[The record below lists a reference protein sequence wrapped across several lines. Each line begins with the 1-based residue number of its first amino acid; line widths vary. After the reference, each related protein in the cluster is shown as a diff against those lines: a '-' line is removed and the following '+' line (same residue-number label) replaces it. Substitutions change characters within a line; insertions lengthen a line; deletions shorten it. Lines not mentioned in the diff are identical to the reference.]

1 MKFFGPTLA
10 VLFSLAL
17 LGVLGVGGYFA
28 LKFSVELFGSM
39 DFQVAAVTAIAS
51 VVALLAALIIA
62 SSIRQ
67 AAKQNTANQLHT
79 EKAAT
84 YQLFIDL
91 WEDLLR
97 HGRDSE
103 DRSPN
108 TLSEELLALDRRLM
122 LYGSSGVVKAH
133 AALRALER
141 ESGAQNPRVRSQFT
155 KVLIET
161 RQDLGLETQG
171 LTAEEFLPLLGA
183 DSAKTSVPTNAG
195 SYQNLTPRVSL
206 ASDS

>member
-1 MKFFGPTLA
+1 MKFFGQTLA

-17 LGVLGVGGYFA
+17 LGVLGLGGYFA
-28 LKFSVELFGSM
+28 LERIGELFGSM

-67 AAKQNTANQLHT
+67 AGKQNTAHQLHT

-84 YQLFIDL
+84 YQRFIDL

-97 HGRDSE
+97 HGRDAE
-103 DRSPN
+103 DHSPD
-108 TLSEELLALDRRLM
+108 TVSEEFLALDRRLM
-122 LYGSSGVVKAH
+122 LYGSAGVVKAY

-141 ESGAQNPRVRSQFT
+141 ESGAHHPHVRSQFAT
-155 KVLIET
+155 LLMEI
-161 RQDLGLETQG
+161 RQDLGAETAG
-171 LTAEEFLPLLGA
+171 LTAAELLPLLFANA
-183 DSAKTSVPTNAG
+183 DQASAPANAS
-195 SYQNLTPRVSL
+195 SYQDRTPRVSL
-206 ASDS
+206 TSHF

>member
-1 MKFFGPTLA
+1 MKFFGQTLA

-28 LKFSVELFGSM
+28 LKRIGELFGSM

-67 AAKQNTANQLHT
+67 AGKQNTAHQLHT

-97 HGRDSE
+97 HGRDAE
-103 DRSPN
+103 ERSPD
-108 TLSEELLALDRRLM
+108 TLSEELLALDRRLL
-122 LYGSSGVVKAH
+122 LYGS
-133 AALRALER
+133 
-141 ESGAQNPRVRSQFT
+141 PRCR
-155 KVLIET
+155 
-161 RQDLGLETQG
+161 
-171 LTAEEFLPLLGA
+171 
-183 DSAKTSVPTNAG
+183 
-195 SYQNLTPRVSL
+195 
-206 ASDS
+206 

>member
-1 MKFFGPTLA
+1 MKFFGQTLA

-28 LKFSVELFGSM
+28 LKRIGGLFGSM
-39 DFQVAAVTAIAS
+39 DFPVAAVTVIAS

-67 AAKQNTANQLHT
+67 VGKQNAAHQLHT

-97 HGRDSE
+97 HGRDAE
-103 DRSPN
+103 ERNPD

-122 LYGSSGVVKAH
+122 LYGSAGVVKAH
-133 AALRALER
+133 AGLRALER
-141 ESGAQNPRVRSQFT
+141 DSGAHNPRVRSQVAT
-155 KVLIET
+155 VLMEI

-171 LTAEEFLPLLGA
+171 LTAEELLPLLLA
-183 DSAKTSVPTNAG
+183 DA
-195 SYQNLTPRVSL
+195 
-206 ASDS
+206 